1 LTPTLPAL
9 GQFDGEIL
17 SGPRDRPTGRRRIL
31 LLPLGTWGD
40 VLPFVRLGRELVR
53 RGHAVTLVACELF
66 EPLAAREGF
75 KFLPLLDRGEYERIF
90 ANPRLWHPRLAGI
103 TFLRDGVLPF
113 MRRQFELVDEAYR
126 TGECDLLVAPAQS
139 LGARVAQIKHGLPL
153 VTVHLAPYLF
163 RSAIRSR
170 RVSGV
175 SLPDWFPPP
184 WKRGFFRVAD
194 FCGDQLYGR
203 VVNSFLKELGLPQA
217 KRVFWEWWNS
227 PERIVG
233 LFPDW
238 FSAPQA
244 DWPRQAV
251 LAGFLPNEWEA
262 SPPLPDEV
270 ETFLAAGPAPIL
282 FTAGTG
288 MAHGGRFFAESLR
301 ATRMLGARA
310 ILLSQYRD
318 QLPAELPPDVMALDF
333 VSLERLLRRVSLVV
347 HHGGIGTT
355 AQALAA
361 GVPQLPVPMSF
372 DQPDNAYRVEH
383 LGVGRSIARGDY
395 VAATVGPV
403 IKELVTDADVRTRCG
418 ELAARC
424 ANTDALTVACDEI
437 EAMGGMAADSG
448 TVWELRRA
456 PR

>member
-9 GQFDGEIL
+9 GQLDREIL
-17 SGPRDRPTGRRRIL
+17 SGRVNRPTGRRRIL

-40 VLPFVRLGRELVR
+40 VLPFVRLGRELAR

-66 EPLAAREGF
+66 EPLSAREGF
-75 KFLPLLDRGEYERIF
+75 TFLPLLDRGEYERIF

-126 TGECDLLVAPAQS
+126 AGECDLLVAPAQS

-170 RVSGV
+170 RVSGM
-175 SLPDWFPPP
+175 SLPDWFPPA

-194 FCGDQLYGR
+194 FCGDRLYGR
-203 VVNSFLKELGLPQA
+203 VVNSFLAELGLPRA

-238 FSAPQA
+238 FAEPQA

-262 SPPLPDEV
+262 SLPLPEDV

-288 MAHGGRFFAESLR
+288 MAHGRQFFAESLR

-372 DQPDNAYRVEH
+372 DQPDNAHRVER

-395 VAATVGPV
+395 VAERVGPE
-403 IKELVTDADVRTRCG
+403 IKELVTDAEVRAQCSVV
-418 ELAARC
+418 AARC
-424 ANTDALTVACDEI
+424 ASSHALEIACDEI
-437 EAMGGMAADSG
+437 EAAGGAAVVAG
-448 TVWELRRA
+448 AVWKSRRV